1 MAEKHKKKLQIK
13 EKKADGA
20 RGKDKLKDTEPG
32 PAEDPSKRTTKMENT
47 DLLGTAKEEDG
58 VTADLLKDKQVKEKK
73 AGRLPA
79 DGKETTGKMKKSE
92 GTALSL
98 DEHNEDFALKAVPE
112 ENTYQLGPTK
122 RFPVSDATA
131 ILREALSSFLKEE
144 RYEVQRAR
152 ELSLTLSAVIRERV
166 KALRT
171 PRYKLVVLVTVGQLN
186 GQGLEIGSRCLW
198 DVTHDTF
205 ASYSFKNSSLFGVAS
220 VFAVYFE

>member
-1 MAEKHKKKLQIK
+1 SPVSPDHTRRPQPVKLILCLSINDSNDKRSAEISILFVCSGNQ
-13 EKKADGA
+13 
-20 RGKDKLKDTEPG
+20 P
-32 PAEDPSKRTTKMENT
+32 N
-47 DLLGTAKEEDG
+47 EE
-58 VTADLLKDKQVKEKK
+58 L
-73 AGRLPA
+73 
-79 DGKETTGKMKKSE
+79 KMKANSVLCE
-92 GTALSL
+92 TEAFLTCWP
-98 DEHNEDFALKAVPE
+98 A
-112 ENTYQLGPTK
+112 GPTK